1 MMLAGLNCL
10 GQQPPTPD
18 LADATLEQLG
28 NIKVYTAS
36 KHLQVT
42 KDAPSSVTVISADE
56 IQKHGYRTLADAL
69 KTVRGFYATYDRNYS
84 SVGVRGFAR
93 PGDYNTR
100 ILLLVDGHR
109 LNDNIYDEAM
119 IGSEFPIDIDLIE
132 RIEIIRGPV
141 SSLYG
146 SNALF
151 AVINIITRHGRD
163 LKGLELSASA
173 GSFNSYEGRASY
185 GGRLQNLEYMIS
197 GSFYGS
203 RGHNALFFPT
213 LNTPETNFGISSHT
227 DDDQVGSSLTTV
239 SFKDFTFQAAY
250 GTREKGIP
258 TGAYGTL
265 LNNPGTRTT
274 DAHGYVDLRYQ
285 HRFATSW
292 DVMARAFYDRYTYQG
307 TYMYP
312 STIDPTGISPD
323 FDYADGK
330 WWGAELQLTKTILG
344 RNRVTIGGE
353 YRDNFKQNQNNHQ
366 VLPYELFMDER
377 RSSYVG
383 ALYLQDEL
391 RIAKT
396 LSLNAGFRYDYYDH
410 FDSSIDPRAA
420 LIYRPR
426 PQTAF
431 KFIYG
436 EAFRVPNVYEL
447 YYSIA
452 PNVANPKLRP
462 EKIRNLE
469 WIWEQGVRKNVSVSA
484 TVFREAMEGLIT
496 TQVVPPDGE
505 IFANLQN
512 AESTGL
518 ETEVSG
524 QLPHGLEASLSYS
537 FQQTKDTRTDQ
548 FLSNSPRHLAKFSFT
563 QALAGKKLFASLD
576 AQYRGGMHSLGG
588 LAISDCTVVNA
599 TLLGRN
605 LGKHLDISASI
616 YNLFDKS
623 YLDPPSSANL
633 QLPIQQDGRSFRI
646 KLTWHPGER

>member
-1 MMLAGLNCL
+1 
-10 GQQPPTPD
+10 
-18 LADATLEQLG
+18 
-28 NIKVYTAS
+28 
-36 KHLQVT
+36 
-42 KDAPSSVTVISADE
+42 
-56 IQKHGYRTLADAL
+56 
-69 KTVRGFYATYDRNYS
+69 
-84 SVGVRGFAR
+84 
-93 PGDYNTR
+93 
-100 ILLLVDGHR
+100 
-109 LNDNIYDEAM
+109 M
-119 IGSEFPIDIDLIE
+119 ICSEFPIDIDLIE

-307 TYMYP
+307 TYIYP

-410 FDSSIDPRAA
+410 FDSSIDPSAA

-548 FLSNSPRHLAKFSFT
+548 FLSNSPRHIAKFSFT

-576 AQYRGGMHSLGG
+576 AQYRSGMQSLGG
-588 LAISDCTVVNA
+588 LAISGRTIVNA

-623 YLDPPSSANL
+623 YFDPPSSENL
-633 QLPIQQDGRSFRI
+633 QMPIQQDGRSFRI

>member
-10 GQQPPTPD
+10 GQQPPIPD

-69 KTVRGFYATYDRNYS
+69 KTVRGFYVTYDRTYS

-93 PGDYNTR
+93 PGDFNTR

-203 RGHNALFFPT
+203 RGHNELFFPAF
-213 LNTPETNFGISSHT
+213 NTPEANFGISRHA

-265 LNNPGTRTT
+265 LNNAGTRTT
-274 DAHGYVDLRYQ
+274 DSHGYVDLRYQ
-285 HRFATSW
+285 HTFANSW

-307 TYMYP
+307 TYIYP
-312 STIDPTGISPD
+312 STVDPTGISPD

-330 WWGAELQLTKTILG
+330 WWGAELQLTKTILR

-353 YRDNFKQNQNNHQ
+353 YRDNFKQNQNNYQ
-366 VLPYELFMDER
+366 IIPYELSMDER

-452 PNVANPKLRP
+452 PNLANPKLHP

-469 WIWEQGVRKNVSVSA
+469 WVWEQGVHKNIAISA
-484 TVFREAMEGLIT
+484 TAFREAMEGLIT
-496 TQVVPPDGE
+496 TQVVPPDME

-518 ETEVSG
+518 ETEISG

-548 FLSNSPRHLAKFSFT
+548 FLSNSPRHMAKFSFT
-563 QALAGKKLFASLD
+563 QSLVGKKLFASLD
-576 AQYRGGMHSLGG
+576 AQYRSGMRSIGG
-588 LAISDCTVVNA
+588 LAVSGYTVVNA
-599 TLLGRN
+599 TLLGHN

-616 YNLFDKS
+616 YNLFDRS
-623 YLDPPSSANL
+623 YFDPPSSANL
-633 QLPIQQDGRSFRI
+633 QMPIQQDGRSFRI